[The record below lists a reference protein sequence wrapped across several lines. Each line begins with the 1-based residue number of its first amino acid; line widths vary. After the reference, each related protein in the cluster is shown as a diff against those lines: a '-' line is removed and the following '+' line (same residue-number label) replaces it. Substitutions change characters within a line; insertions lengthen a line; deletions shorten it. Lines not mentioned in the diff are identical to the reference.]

1 MPILLQLANLAERHP
16 GVTKALGE
24 VYAEAASVCL
34 SRHHESP
41 VDVAAEYRSEEA
53 ECVLPWEAP
62 SRAVL
67 RAHANEIDATE
78 QGAYAVSF
86 AAVEALAGLVA
97 VRRAET
103 LTGADYYVAP
113 SESDMDDME
122 ECLRMEVS
130 GVDAGGE
137 STVRARLRQKL
148 RQTEKGR
155 SNLPALAAVV
165 GFRERLI
172 AIAQMGDT

>member
-1 MPILLQLANLAERHP
+1 MPILLRLADLGERHP
-16 GVTKALGE
+16 GVTKALGDA
-24 VYAEAASVCL
+24 YAEAASVCL

-41 VDVAAEYRSEEA
+41 IDVAAEYRMEDSD
-53 ECVLPWEAP
+53 CLLPWVAP
-62 SRAVL
+62 TVAVA
-67 RAHANEIDATE
+67 RAHANDIDATE

-86 AAVEALAGLVA
+86 AAVESLAGLVA

-113 SESDMDDME
+113 LGADIDDME
-122 ECLRMEVS
+122 TCLRMEVS
-130 GVDAGGE
+130 GVDAGDA
-137 STVRARLRQKL
+137 SAVRARLRQKL

-172 AIAQMGDT
+172 AIAHIGDG